1 MKAIVNNIEP
11 DEDQWNNLR
20 RRISLMDYKVPVIEI
35 ADFRP
40 SGDDKYCYGF
50 FSGRDRLVEYVKEA
64 YNITF
69 TPLIHSKAYLG
80 SGVKVGEGVIIGPY
94 AVIAPNVKIGNFC
107 IINRGLNIG
116 HDTELGDYCTIAPG
130 ASIAGMVRIGR
141 KTTVG
146 IGATIIDG
154 ITVGTN
160 SFVGAGAVVVKDV
173 PDNVVVAGVPAK
185 VLRTNNG
192 G

>member
-1 MKAIVNNIEP
+1 VKAIVNNIEP
-11 DEDQWNNLR
+11 TEEQWNNLH
-20 RRISLMDYKVPVIEI
+20 RRISLLDYNVPVVGI

-40 SGDDKYCYGF
+40 SSNDKYCYGF
-50 FSGRDRLVEYVKEA
+50 FNGRHKLIEHVKKT

-69 TPLIHSKAYLG
+69 PPLIHSKAYLG
-80 SGVKVGEGVIIGPY
+80 SGVKVGEGVIIGPH
-94 AVIAPNVKIGNFC
+94 AVIAPNVKIGDFC

-130 ASIAGMVRIGR
+130 ASIAGMVRIGS
-141 KTTVG
+141 KSTVG

-154 ITVGTN
+154 LTIGMN

-185 VLRTNNG
+185 VMRKNEG
-192 G
+192 